1 MDEYK
6 KADTFKRFQNRK
18 QMGDTIRKR
27 NKSGLRDRIK
37 ERVINTLKSLKG

>member
-27 NKSGLRDRIK
+27 NKSRLK